1 MRKVALSL
9 LAIGILFIL
18 VAWYP
23 QHVEKPVKDGE
34 GPLSVY
40 LDPSLPA
47 PEYHSPL
54 DWWQTHHMDIVNR
67 GDLLQSDCL
76 QCHDPQTS
84 CNNCHNYVGANEI
97 VP

>member
-9 LAIGILFIL
+9 VTLGILMLL
-18 VAWYP
+18 VFFYP
-23 QHVEKPVKDGE
+23 QYVEKPVKDGK

-40 LDPSLPA
+40 VDPARAA

-54 DWWQTHHMDIVNR
+54 DWWHLHHMDVMNR
-67 GDLLQSDCL
+67 GDLLQADCL
-76 QCHDPQTS
+76 QCHDVERS
-84 CNNCHNYVGANEI
+84 CNNCHRYVGAAEI